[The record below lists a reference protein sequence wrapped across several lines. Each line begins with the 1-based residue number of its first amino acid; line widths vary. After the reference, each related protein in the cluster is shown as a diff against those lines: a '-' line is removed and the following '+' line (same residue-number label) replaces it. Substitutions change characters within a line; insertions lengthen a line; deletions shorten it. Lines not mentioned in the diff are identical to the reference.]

1 MTASNSDGSQTAVI
15 STEHTLG
22 TITSAGT
29 YQLQV
34 DLSNL
39 ANKDTV
45 VLKTKLKVR
54 STGTTRLIYEDSY
67 THAQSSLVAVTIPV
81 AATNEVVYTLTQ
93 TAGTGRAFPWEIV
106 QLDG

>member
-22 TITSAGT
+22 TITTAGT

-34 DLSNL
+34 DMNAL
-39 ANKDTV
+39 ANGDTV
-45 VLKTKLKVR
+45 VLRTKLKVR
-54 STGTTRLIYEDSY
+54 SSGTTRLMYEDSY
-67 THAQSSLVAVTIPV
+67 SHVQSQLVAVTIPA
-81 AATNEVVYTLTQ
+81 AATNEVVFTLEQ